1 VAVFTDLLDEERE
14 QLKGLI
20 ARDGVQL
27 VDAAPRELTMAAV
40 NRYLEVK
47 RRELL

>member
-1 VAVFTDLLDEERE
+1 MEERD
-14 QLKGLI
+14 GLEALV

-27 VDAAPRELTMAAV
+27 VDAAPQDLTLAAV

-47 RRELL
+47 RRGLL